1 MQKQDTNIVFKDY
14 DNNQLMLLPQSLE
27 ELLPLSHPARTVNSI
42 IERINM
48 GSIMDHYSTFGASS
62 YHPKMLM
69 KVLIYGYLD
78 NCFSSRKIEK
88 SIKES
93 IPFMWLAGMQR
104 PDHNTINRF
113 RSDKLNGV
121 IREVFSQVVLL
132 LHEEGLLDIKDVY
145 TDGTKIEANANR
157 YTFVWGNTIKTNK
170 EKISSQLQQLW
181 DYAKKVAADELED
194 QAEDFKNPS
203 PEKVIQT
210 VDKINKAL
218 EGKKTDKKVKQK
230 LNYAKKNWPEKLQEY
245 AKKEEIL
252 QGRNSYSKTD
262 EGSTFMR
269 MKEDHMKNG
278 QLKPGYNLQLSTS
291 RQFVVN
297 YTVHQNPGDTI
308 TLKPHLEAYKS
319 MFGHHPNTLTA
330 DAGYGSEENYDYL
343 EKNEV
348 EAYVKFNTF
357 HKELR
362 DKKKKKKTFTL
373 LENLHY
379 NQEDDTYTCPMG
391 QKMIKINQAPR
402 KTSTSY
408 IQQYDY
414 YMAKNCQG
422 CPLAG
427 SCKKGKGNKILMI
440 NRKLE
445 EYRNKARAKLT
456 SEIGIQ
462 KRKQRA
468 TDVEPIF
475 GHFKQNKGL
484 KRYALRG
491 LEKVEIETGL
501 TVIAHNLEKA
511 SRK

>member
-1 MQKQDTNIVFKDY
+1 VQKQDTNIVFKDY

-42 IERINM
+42 IDRINM
-48 GSIMDHYSTFGASS
+48 GSILDHYSTLGASS

-113 RSDKLNGV
+113 RSAKLNGV

-132 LHEEGLLDIKDVY
+132 LHDEGLLDIKDIY

-181 DYAKKVAADELED
+181 DYAKKVATQELED
-194 QAEDFKNPS
+194 QPEDFKNPS

-218 EGKKTDKKVKQK
+218 EGKKADKKVRQK
-230 LNYAKKNWPEKLQEY
+230 LNYAKRNWPEKLQEY

-252 QGRNSYSKTD
+252 QGRNSFSKTD

-291 RQFVVN
+291 KQFVVN
-297 YTVHQNPGDTI
+297 YSVHQNPGDTI
-308 TLKPHLEAYKS
+308 TLKPHLETYKS
-319 MFGHHPNTLTA
+319 MFGHHPDTVTA

-343 EKNEV
+343 EKNGV
-348 EAYVKFNTF
+348 DAYVKFNTF

-362 DKKKKKKTFTL
+362 DKKKRKKTFTL
-373 LENLHY
+373 FENLHY
-379 NQEDDTYTCPMG
+379 NQEDDTYTCPIG
-391 QKMIKINQAPR
+391 QKMTKINQVHR
-402 KTSTSY
+402 KTSTGY
-408 IQQYDY
+408 IQQYTY
-414 YMAKNCQG
+414 YMARNCQG

-427 SCKKGKGNKILMI
+427 SCKKGAGNKILKI
-440 NRKLE
+440 NKKLE

-456 SEIGIQ
+456 SETGIQ

-468 TDVEPIF
+468 TDVEPVF

-501 TVIAHNLEKA
+501 AVIAHNLEKA